1 MSEIIRFF
9 IPKNKLFFS
18 SFDKQ
23 SDNLHSMILLFRK
36 AVKEKNTDL
45 RNQYIDR
52 ISILNQENFKLAQGL
67 LSELSKNLI
76 TPFDREDIHNLT
88 TSLRTISSRL
98 DSLAR
103 LVLVSTRGN
112 DSVHELNAFL
122 QHTFEHI
129 EYMGKGVH
137 QLSDLKRRK
146 VIIEACVGIQETHKE
161 NLTHYDTA
169 LTHSFE
175 DVQDINTL
183 LRNLDIYAA
192 FNDLSKRCKGVAFTL
207 EGILI
212 KYG

>member
-36 AVKEKNTDL
+36 AVKEKDPGL

-52 ISILNQENFKLAQGL
+52 ISILNQDNFRFSQGL
-67 LSELSKNLI
+67 FSELSKNLI

-103 LVLVSTRGN
+103 LVLLSSRGN
-112 DSVHELNAFL
+112 ESVYGLNMFL
-122 QHTFEHI
+122 QHLFEHI
-129 EYMGKGVH
+129 EAIGKGVH
-137 QLSDLKRRK
+137 QLNDLKRRK
-146 VIIEACVGIQETHKE
+146 VIIEACVSIQETNKE
-161 NLTHYDTA
+161 NLIHYDA
-169 LTHSFE
+169 SLTQVFE
-175 DVQDINTL
+175 EVHDINLL
-183 LRNLDIYAA
+183 LRNLDIYSA
-192 FNDLSKRCKGVAFTL
+192 FNDLSKRCKGIAFTL